1 MTQEFGN
8 NNGFNANGNYPNA
21 NQNDPN
27 NPFGQSGQP
36 VQGGQPNPGLP
47 PYGEYGEYGAQGGAG
62 YAGAGNAPNGNQMS
76 GQLQGPPPRLDAG
89 DAIGQGFKGFFRNP
103 GPWILAPLAHFVI
116 MFLLAGVIVAI
127 VAGLAPSTS
136 DPSEAGNILAPI
148 GGVFCVV
155 FMLFYCFWMTA
166 NVYRAAAKETD
177 GQRASFG
184 DFFKSGNTFGLMGH
198 YIVVQIIVYVGLIL
212 LIIPGLLASFFL
224 SFVPYIKADNPEM
237 SLGETFR
244 TSFNLTKNN
253 VGQSLLCLIVG
264 GLLVSLLA
272 CIPIVGLSFA
282 LGIQAFMMMI
292 FYRQATGRPVHR
304 WV

>member
-8 NNGFNANGNYPNA
+8 NNGFNANGNNPNA
-21 NQNDPN
+21 NQYDPN

-36 VQGGQPNPGLP
+36 VQGGQPNPDLP
-47 PYGEYGEYGAQGGAG
+47 SYGEYGEYSAQGGAG

-89 DAIGQGFKGFFRNP
+89 DAIGQGFKGFFRNA
-103 GPWILAPLAHFVI
+103 GPWILAPLAHLVI
-116 MFLLAGVIVAI
+116 MVLLAGVIVAI
-127 VAGLAPSTS
+127 IAGLAPSTS
-136 DPSEAGNILAPI
+136 DPSDPGNTLASI
-148 GGVFCVV
+148 GGVFCAV
-155 FMLFYCFWMTA
+155 FILLYSFWMTA

-198 YIVVQIIVYVGLIL
+198 YIAVEIIVIVGFIL
-212 LIIPGLLASFFL
+212 LIIPGLIAGFFL
-224 SFVPYIKADNPEM
+224 YFVPFIKADNPEM

-253 VGQSLLCLIVG
+253 VGQSLLCIIVG

-272 CIPIVGLSFA
+272 YIPIVGLPFA
-282 LGIQAFMMMI
+282 LGIQAFIMMI
-292 FYRQATGRPVHR
+292 FYRHATGRPVHR

>member
-62 YAGAGNAPNGNQMS
+62 YAGAGNAPNGNQMT

-103 GPWILAPLAHFVI
+103 GPWILAPLAHFGI
-116 MFLLAGVIVAI
+116 MLLVLLVPFGI
-127 VAGLAPSTS
+127 
-136 DPSEAGNILAPI
+136 ILALSPSNSAPDDPVNVWGPVAMI
-148 GGVFCVV
+148 ACVV
-155 FMLFYCFWMTA
+155 LLVLYSFWVAANSYC
-166 NVYRAAAKETD
+166 AAAKEVD
-177 GQRASFG
+177 GKPASFG
-184 DFFKSGNTFGLMGH
+184 DFFKGGNTFGVLWH
-198 YIVVQIIVYVGLIL
+198 YLVVQIIVFVGLIL
-212 LIIPGLLASFFL
+212 LIIPGLIVGFL
-224 SFVPYIKADNPEM
+224 LYFVPFIKADNPEM

-253 VGQSLLCLIVG
+253 VGQSLLCIILG
-264 GLLVSLLA
+264 GLLVSLLGS
-272 CIPIVGLSFA
+272 IPVVGYPFA
-282 LGIQAFMMMI
+282 LGIQAFIMMI
-292 FYRQATGRPVHR
+292 FYRHATGSPVHR